1 MAKSVMSTGAEA
13 IAGIFVSITALAG
26 VVAKNAAALDRAS
39 DASYGYADT
48 YVKNADI
55 RNQGSLKDTLFEEE
69 KRDHERLAE
78 RAKFE
83 RRKKAFYTD
92 FPELNPDTVSDS
104 SQDEAKPADTKKTK
118 SKD

>member
-83 RRKKAFYTD
+83 RRKKAFYAD
-92 FPELNPDTVSDS
+92 FPELKDTVSDS